1 MAGIYF
7 HIPFCKQACHYCDF
21 HFSTSLRSKEA
32 MLQALHSEL
41 KVRAGYLENQE
52 VETIY
57 FGGGTPSLLS
67 VDELQRIL
75 DGVFE
80 NFQVV
85 STPEIT
91 LEANPDDLTYLKILE
106 LKRTPINR
114 LSIGVQSFRNEDLQ
128 WMNRAHTSSQADY
141 AIKCAQ
147 DRGFDN
153 LTIDLIYSIPGLAV
167 VAWQQNIQKAI
178 DLEVQHISAYSLTIE
193 PKTVLG
199 YQWSKGELQPAPDEV
214 SEEQFLLLRQMLLR
228 ADFEH
233 YEVSNFSRPGKYSR
247 HNSSYWRGAHYLGL
261 GPSAHSFNGKSRQ
274 WNVANNAQYIAGIS
288 EGVPRFEIEQLND
301 TMRYNE
307 YLMTGLRT
315 KWGVDLN
322 RIQREFGIDLRQ
334 QEKAQ
339 LDNWMHDGF
348 LILEDNYLRLTESGL
363 LRADRI
369 ASDLFI
375 VES

>member
-21 HFSTSLRSKEA
+21 HFSTFLRSKEG
-32 MLQALHSEL
+32 MLDALQLEIKS
-41 KVRAGYLENQE
+41 RRPYLENQE
-52 VETIY
+52 IETIY

-67 VDELQRIL
+67 ADELQRLL
-75 DGVFE
+75 DVVFT
-80 NFQVV
+80 NFRVA
-85 STPEIT
+85 SKPEIT

-141 AIKCAQ
+141 AVKCSQ

-153 LTIDLIYSIPGLAV
+153 ITIDLIYSIPGLTAA
-167 VAWQQNIQKAI
+167 AWQQNIQKAI

-199 YQWSKGELQPAPDEV
+199 HQWAKGELQPAPDED
-214 SEEQFLLLRQMLLR
+214 SEEQFLMLRKMLTR

-233 YEVSNFSRPGKYSR
+233 YEVSNFCRPGMHSR
-247 HNSSYWRGAHYLGL
+247 HNSSYWKGAHYLGL

-274 WNVANNAQYIAGIS
+274 WNVANNALYMAGAL
-288 EGVPRFEIEQLND
+288 EGIPRFEMEQLNE

-307 YLMTGLRT
+307 YVMTGLRT
-315 KWGVDLN
+315 KWGIDLMY
-322 RIQREFGIDLRQ
+322 IQREFGIDLRQ
-334 QEKAQ
+334 QEQAMLEDLLKQ
-339 LDNWMHDGF
+339 G
-348 LILEDNYLRLTESGL
+348 LILEDENHLRLTESGL

-369 ASDLFI
+369 ASDLFK

>member
-21 HFSTSLRSKEA
+21 HFSTSLRSKEG
-32 MLQALHSEL
+32 MLDALQLEIKS
-41 KVRAGYLENQE
+41 RRPYLENQE
-52 VETIY
+52 IETIY

-67 VDELQRIL
+67 ADELQRLL
-75 DGVFE
+75 DVVFT
-80 NFQVV
+80 NFRVA
-85 STPEIT
+85 SKPEIT

-141 AIKCAQ
+141 AVKCSQ

-153 LTIDLIYSIPGLAV
+153 ITIDLIYSIPGLTAA
-167 VAWQQNIQKAI
+167 AWQQNIQKAI

-199 YQWSKGELQPAPDEV
+199 HQWAKGELQPAPDED
-214 SEEQFLLLRQMLLR
+214 SEEQFLMLRKMLTR

-233 YEVSNFSRPGKYSR
+233 YEVSNFCRPGMHSR
-247 HNSSYWRGAHYLGL
+247 HNSSYWKGAHYLGL

-274 WNVANNAQYIAGIS
+274 WNVANNALYMAGAL
-288 EGVPRFEIEQLND
+288 EGIPRFEMEQLNE

-307 YLMTGLRT
+307 YVMTGLRT
-315 KWGVDLN
+315 KWGIDLMY
-322 RIQREFGIDLRQ
+322 IQREFGIDLRQ
-334 QEKAQ
+334 QEQAMLEDLLKQ
-339 LDNWMHDGF
+339 G
-348 LILEDNYLRLTESGL
+348 LILEDENHLRLTESGL

-369 ASDLFI
+369 ASDLFK

>member
-199 YQWSKGELQPAPDEV
+199 HQWSKGELQPAPDEV